1 MGRARGDEPPMPEP
15 LAYFLTWSTYGTWL
29 PGDERGWIL
38 YAHGWQFPDAARMLE
53 AEARMTE
60 DACRLDREQRTL
72 WSGKL
77 PKRARFAAGN
87 CTPSTAGRITPTSLS
102 LRIKHPRLFATN

>member
-38 YAHGWQFPDAARMLE
+38 YAHGWQFPDAARMLK
-53 AEARMTE
+53 AKARMTE
-60 DACRLDREQRTL
+60 NACRLDREQRDVVERQIAETCQVR
-72 WSGKL
+72 G
-77 PKRARFAAGN
+77 
-87 CTPSTAGRITPTSLS
+87 
-102 LRIKHPRLFATN
+102 